1 MRPFGEVCMAEI
13 LVAITLIGNVFIVL
27 LLLHRGWSGRLQWFT
42 VTTALAVLVDC
53 LFYFVHGAIHQ
64 MYGPLRVF
72 VVYWMFP
79 LLECVCAWEAALV
92 GVRWLERLMCLQVAL
107 SAVTLFA
114 HLHGDVFA
122 VYRLEMFVVYVN
134 LAGILFSIYKLRNE
148 VDYARGD
155 PSKWQ
160 HYRQQ

>member
-1 MRPFGEVCMAEI
+1 MADI
-13 LVAITLIGNVFIVL
+13 IVAITLIGNVFIVL

-53 LFYFVHGAIHQ
+53 LFYFIHGFDHK

-92 GVRWLERLMCLQVAL
+92 GVWWLERLMLLQVAL
-107 SAVTLFA
+107 AAVTLFA

-134 LAGILFSIYKLRNE
+134 LCGILFSIWKLKGE
-148 VDYARGD
+148 CTYD
-155 PSKWQ
+155 PREKAFT
-160 HYRQQ
+160 